1 MSLPVFFAS
10 APLPARGEH
19 TTLDGA
25 EARHAVTVKRIA
37 AGEHIQLI
45 DGAGRWAEIAVTET
59 SGKDH
64 LAGEAVAVG
73 ECDRPEPYVVV
84 VQALQKAERSELAV
98 DLATQAGADEI
109 IPWQAA
115 RCIAKWQGAKRSKGV
130 QKWQSAAAAAAK
142 QSRRVTVP
150 EVREPVNTAQLAQL
164 IDGHTAVV
172 LHEEASQPLAQLA
185 PELSG
190 TVFLIVGP
198 EGGIG
203 DEEVA
208 LLRSAGAQPVVLGPQ
223 VLRTA
228 SAAMVALS
236 VIGAAT
242 SRWCSCSSS

>member
-10 APLPARGEH
+10 APLPQVGE
-19 TTLDGA
+19 TTELTGP
-25 EARHAVTVKRIA
+25 EARHAVTVKRIGP
-37 AGEHIQLI
+37 GELIQLI
-45 DGAGRWAEIAVTET
+45 DGAGRWAEIEVTET
-59 SGKDH
+59 VGKDH
-64 LAGEAVAVG
+64 LTGVVLTAGEC
-73 ECDRPEPYVVV
+73 ERPDPYVIV
-84 VQALQKAERSELAV
+84 VQALPKAERSELAV

-150 EVREPVNTAQLAQL
+150 EVWEPVSTAQLAQL

-185 PELSG
+185 PGFSG

-242 SRWCSCSSS
+242 SRWGE

>member
-45 DGAGRWAEIAVTET
+45 AVTET

-84 VQALQKAERSELAV
+84 VQALPKAERSELAV

-109 IPWQAA
+109 IPWQAG

-150 EVREPVNTAQLAQL
+150 EVREPVSTAQLAQL

-203 DEEVA
+203 D
-208 LLRSAGAQPVVLGPQ
+208 
-223 VLRTA
+223 
-228 SAAMVALS
+228 
-236 VIGAAT
+236 AT
-242 SRWCSCSSS
+242 SGSGATGVAHGFCGDGGVVRYRCSHQSLVLMFATITHTLMNSYELYEVYEFMR

>member
-10 APLPARGEH
+10 APLSQVGEA
-19 TTLDGA
+19 TELTGP
-25 EARHAVTVKRIA
+25 EARHAVTVKRIGL
-37 AGEHIQLI
+37 GERIQLI
-45 DGAGRWAEIAVTET
+45 DGAGRWAEIEVTET
-59 SGKDH
+59 VGKDH
-64 LAGEAVAVG
+64 LTGVVLNAGEC
-73 ECDRPEPYVVV
+73 ERPEPYVIV
-84 VQALQKAERSELAV
+84 VQALPKAERSELAV

-115 RCIAKWQGAKRSKGV
+115 RCIAKWQ
-130 QKWQSAAAAAAK
+130 SAAAAAAK

-150 EVREPVNTAQLAQL
+150 EVWEPVSTAQLAQL

-185 PELSG
+185 PEFSG

-203 DEEVA
+203 DDEVA

-242 SRWCSCSSS
+242 SRWGG